1 MLLHLGRDGGLSSRT
16 SVFRPTV
23 IAVALV
29 LAGVTAASQAQE
41 AVPAALDAIVV
52 KGQALRADALPVTA
66 QTFGQELIRETA
78 TRQPQELLNRVA
90 GVSVDNYNLGGI
102 ADSISVRGFS
112 GGGHGGSLGFMLDG
126 IPLNEVMSH
135 DDGYA
140 DLNVVIPLELE
151 RMTVYK
157 GPSSV
162 LYGNF
167 NRAGLVEMQTRK
179 GGNYQE
185 LDVSGGSFG
194 TGDVQ
199 GAMGSENEAGQ
210 FNAALQA
217 GHTNGFRDDSRFD
230 KGTVAARYNWFVNPD
245 LDIAVSGRAY
255 SGKWNA
261 GSYIT
266 QDRFDQDPYSVDP
279 RVQGD
284 GGKKDFFSGRVD
296 INYALS
302 EQIKM
307 LSFAYATRQTLTRWS
322 TYPTDETPDGP
333 WSQSED
339 DYKRTV
345 LGAGM
350 NLNGRHLLAGGSEL
364 NWTSGFELYRETTDY
379 LRFDGEQ
386 DRSRAGLEP
395 GNNRRYRLDSTGLF
409 GEVQW
414 VPTPWFR
421 PTAGLR
427 FDTFKGKCSVRG
439 LELAAGDACSSTDRY
454 RQFSP
459 KVGFSSQ
466 VARWLD
472 LRSSWSRGF
481 ALPPVDAI
489 YNRGVD
495 LRPNTFD
502 QIEAGAKLELL
513 DSLSADLAWYRLTSS
528 NEIGTVGGVAQNF
541 GKTRRD
547 GVELSLDWE
556 PVADWHLAAT
566 TAWSN
571 SEVLRNPDSYAEGA
585 RVANVPRSSSRV
597 EVAYRP
603 ELGLGGFAAVRHIGR
618 QAMNVP
624 STDFQEQRMASAYT
638 VVDAGLSYRFK
649 HHGTHRLYVN
659 VANVFDKKYASSAFM
674 ISGQPLYGTGAPRSV
689 MLGAQLSF

>member
-1 MLLHLGRDGGLSSRT
+1 MLLLLGRDGGMSPRI
-16 SVFRPTV
+16 SVVQPAV
-23 IAVALV
+23 LAAAVALACV
-29 LAGVTAASQAQE
+29 PAVAHAQE
-41 AVPAALDAIVV
+41 AAPAALDAIVV
-52 KGQALRADALPVTA
+52 KGQALRTDVLPVTA
-66 QTFGQELIRETA
+66 QSFDQELIRDTA

-126 IPLNEVMSH
+126 IPLNEAMSH

-185 LDVSGGSFG
+185 VDVSGGSFG
-194 TGDVQ
+194 TGDLQ
-199 GAMGSENEAGQ
+199 GAIGSENETGQ

-217 GHTNGFRDDSRFD
+217 SHTNGFRDDSRFN

-245 LDIAVSGRAY
+245 LDIAFSGRAY
-255 SGKWNA
+255 SGRWDA

-266 QDRFDQDPYSVDP
+266 QDRFDRDPYSVDP

-284 GGKKDFFSGRVD
+284 GGKKDFFTGRVD
-296 INYALS
+296 VNYALS
-302 EQIKM
+302 EQLKL
-307 LSFAYATRQTLTRWS
+307 LSFAYATHQTLTRWS
-322 TYPTDETPDGP
+322 TYPKDATPDGP

-350 NLNGRHLLAGGSEL
+350 NLNGRHQLAGGSEL

-379 LRFDGEQ
+379 LRFDGEL
-386 DRSRAGLEP
+386 DRSRAGLTP
-395 GNNRRYRLDSTGLF
+395 GNDRRYRLDSTGLF

-414 VPTPWFR
+414 VPTPLFR
-421 PTAGLR
+421 PTVGLR
-427 FDTFKGKCSVRG
+427 FDTFKGKCSLRG
-439 LELAAGDACSSTDRY
+439 LEQADGDACSSTDRY
-454 RQFSP
+454 TQFSP
-459 KVGFSSQ
+459 KAGFSSQ
-466 VARWLD
+466 IASWLD

-481 ALPPVDAI
+481 ALPPVEAI

-495 LRPNTFD
+495 LKPNTFD
-502 QIEAGAKLELL
+502 QIEVGAKFDLL
-513 DSLSADLAWYRLTSS
+513 DSLNADLAWYRLTSS

-547 GVELSLDWE
+547 GVELAINWE
-556 PVADWHLAAT
+556 PVPDWSVAAV

-571 SEVLRNPDSYAEGA
+571 SEVLRNPDPHAVGA
-585 RVANVPRSSSRV
+585 RVANVPRSTSRL

-603 ELGLGGFAAVRHIGR
+603 ELGFGGFAAVRHVGK
-618 QAMNVP
+618 QAVNVP
-624 STDFQEQRMASAYT
+624 SAGSQEQRMLGGYT
-638 VVDAGLSYRFK
+638 VYDAGLSYRFK
-649 HHGTHRLYVN
+649 NRGTHRLYLN
-659 VANVFDKKYASSAFM
+659 VANIFDKKYASSSFM
-674 ISGQPLYGTGAPRSV
+674 ISGQQLYGVGAPRSV

>member
-1 MLLHLGRDGGLSSRT
+1 MLLHLGRDGGMSRHVSVVRPCAWSVAVLSACLAA
-16 SVFRPTV
+16 TV
-23 IAVALV
+23 HAQ
-29 LAGVTAASQAQE
+29 QA
-41 AVPAALDAIVV
+41 PRLDAIVL
-52 KGQALRADALPVTA
+52 KGQALRADVLPVTA
-66 QTFGQELIRETA
+66 QSFDQELIRDSV

-126 IPLNEVMSH
+126 IPLNEAMSH

-185 LDVSGGSFG
+185 VDASGGSFG
-194 TGDVQ
+194 TGDLQ
-199 GAMGSENEAGQ
+199 GAVGAENEAGQ
-210 FNAALQA
+210 FNAAMQL
-217 GHTNGFRDDSRFD
+217 GRSNGFRDDSRFD

-245 LDIAVSGRAY
+245 LDIAFSGRAY
-255 SGKWNA
+255 SGRWDA
-261 GSYIT
+261 GSYVT
-266 QDRFDQDPYSVDP
+266 QDRFDRDPYSVDP

-284 GGKKDFFSGRVD
+284 GGKKDFFTGRVD
-296 INYALS
+296 VNHALS
-302 EQIKM
+302 EQLKL
-307 LSFAYATRQTLTRWS
+307 LSFAYATHQTLTRWS
-322 TYPTDETPDGP
+322 TYPKDAMPDGP

-350 NLNGRHLLAGGSEL
+350 NLNGRHMLGGGSEL

-395 GNNRRYRLDSTGLF
+395 GSNRRYRLDSTGLF

-414 VPTPWFR
+414 VPTPVFR

-439 LELAAGDACSSTDRY
+439 RELADGRDCSSTERY
-454 RQFSP
+454 KQFSP

-466 VARWLD
+466 VASWLD

-481 ALPPVDAI
+481 ALPPVEAI
-489 YNRGVD
+489 YKRGVD
-495 LRPNTFD
+495 LKPNTFD
-502 QIEAGAKLELL
+502 QIEVGAKFDLL
-513 DSLSADLAWYRLTSS
+513 DSLEADLAWYRLTSS

-547 GVELSLDWE
+547 GVELSLGWE
-556 PVADWHLAAT
+556 FVPDWHLAAV
-566 TAWSN
+566 TAWSD
-571 SEVLRNPDSYAEGA
+571 SEVLRNPDPHAVGA
-585 RVANVPRSSSRV
+585 RVANVPRSTSRL
-597 EVAYRP
+597 EVSYRP
-603 ELGLGGFAAVRHIGR
+603 ELGLGGFAAVRHVGR
-618 QAMNVP
+618 QALNVP
-624 STDFQEQRMASAYT
+624 DAELREQRMAGAYT
-638 VVDAGLSYRFK
+638 VFDAGLSYRFK
-649 HHGTHRLYVN
+649 HKGTHRLYLN

-674 ISGQPLYGTGAPRSV
+674 ISGQPLYGVGAPRSV

>member
-1 MLLHLGRDGGLSSRT
+1 MLLHLGRDGAMSRHVSDVRLCAWSAAVLSACLAA
-16 SVFRPTV
+16 TV
-23 IAVALV
+23 H
-29 LAGVTAASQAQE
+29 AQE
-41 AVPAALDAIVV
+41 AARLDAIVV
-52 KGQALRADALPVTA
+52 KGQALRADVLPVTA
-66 QTFGQELIRETA
+66 QSFDQELIRDSA
-78 TRQPQELLNRVA
+78 ARQPQELLNRVA

-126 IPLNEVMSH
+126 IPLNEAMSH

-185 LDVSGGSFG
+185 VDASGGSFG
-194 TGDVQ
+194 TGDLQ
-199 GAMGSENEAGQ
+199 GAVGAENEAGQ
-210 FNAALQA
+210 FNAAMQLSRS
-217 GHTNGFRDDSRFD
+217 NGFRADSRFD
-230 KGTVAARYNWFVNPD
+230 KGTVAARYNWLVNPD
-245 LDIAVSGRAY
+245 LDIAFSGRAY
-255 SGKWNA
+255 SGRWDA
-261 GSYIT
+261 GSYVT
-266 QDRFDQDPYSVDP
+266 QDRFDRDPYSVDP

-284 GGKKDFFSGRVD
+284 GGKKDFFTGRVD
-296 INYALS
+296 VNHALS
-302 EQIKM
+302 EQLKL
-307 LSFAYATRQTLTRWS
+307 LSFAYATHQTLTRWS
-322 TYPTDETPDGP
+322 TYPKDATPDGP

-350 NLNGRHLLAGGSEL
+350 NLNGRHMLGGGSEL

-386 DRSRAGLEP
+386 ERSRAGLEP

-414 VPTPWFR
+414 VPTPVFR

-439 LELAAGDACSSTDRY
+439 RELADGQDCSSTERY
-454 RQFSP
+454 KQFSP
-459 KVGFSSQ
+459 KIGFSSQ
-466 VARWLD
+466 VAPWLD

-481 ALPPVDAI
+481 ALPPVEAI
-489 YNRGVD
+489 YKRGVD
-495 LRPNTFD
+495 LKPNTFD
-502 QIEAGAKLELL
+502 QIEVGAKFDLL
-513 DSLSADLAWYRLTSS
+513 DSLEADLAWYRLTSS

-547 GVELSLDWE
+547 GVELSLGWE
-556 PVADWHLAAT
+556 FVPDWHLAAV
-566 TAWSN
+566 TAWSD
-571 SEVLRNPDSYAEGA
+571 SEVLRNPDPHAVGA
-585 RVANVPRSSSRV
+585 RVANVPRSTSRL
-597 EVAYRP
+597 EVSYRP
-603 ELGLGGFAAVRHIGR
+603 ELGLGGFAAVRHVGR
-618 QAMNVP
+618 QALNVP
-624 STDFQEQRMASAYT
+624 DAELREQRMAGAYT
-638 VVDAGLSYRFK
+638 VFDAGLSYRFK
-649 HHGTHRLYVN
+649 HKGAHRLYLN

-674 ISGQPLYGTGAPRSV
+674 ISGQPLYGVGAPRSV